1 LMKVAH
7 HFSAG
12 LRVLADPS
20 RQGRLNLV
28 GYPPHGAPCGL
39 STMPQDG
46 SAFDEKPAINCR
58 ATFMK
63 FDFNALLETLAYTS
77 GVFAG
82 EAVGRI
88 WSILFGSTGS
98 IPIVPGCL
106 HGRSVLISRT
116 RSGKDFVH
124 MQKTG

>member
-1 LMKVAH
+1 
-7 HFSAG
+7 
-12 LRVLADPS
+12 
-20 RQGRLNLV
+20 
-28 GYPPHGAPCGL
+28 
-39 STMPQDG
+39 
-46 SAFDEKPAINCR
+46 
-58 ATFMK
+58 MK